1 MIAKAEDLDI
11 VMPIYNLL
19 EYSGNISM
27 TLGNLWNYYGEE
39 VNGGENENN
48 GVGNYKAHNSKT
60 KTSKSSEYK
69 TKMIENTSAN
79 SNTFDTEVVVVLKN
93 LN

>member
-48 GVGNYKAHNSKT
+48 GVGNYKADNSKT
-60 KTSKSSEYK
+60 KTSKSFEYK
-69 TKMIENTSAN
+69 TKTIENTSGN